1 VQSPISY
8 NKFITVATHVLAWT
22 VFGLAI
28 YYYQP
33 IVSDV
38 EIPWLFWVKQT
49 LQLGMM
55 VAIFY
60 VNFALLVP
68 RFLLRGHRIYYLAIV
83 AGLVFGVVFLHRALD
98 KAYGSVQMSRK
109 LESMGLSRP
118 PGPPVI
124 FPSRRGLSGSMLTLA
139 MTVMVVG
146 VSTALAAVDRSQK
159 DRQAREALEKDKAVT
174 ELSFLKNQINPH
186 FYFNTLNNIYVLTE
200 LDPKLAGEAILQLS
214 KMMRYLL
221 YDTQRENTLL
231 SQEIAFV
238 RHYIGLMKLR
248 LTERVKIVVETP
260 EELEDMPLAPLILLP
275 FIENAFKH
283 GVSATQPSQISI
295 RIEQVGKML
304 DLTVHNRIMNDHS
317 LSLDTGSGIGLAN
330 TRRRLELLYPD
341 KHTLKIDERDADDL
355 YSVRL
360 NLDLS

>member
-1 VQSPISY
+1 M
-8 NKFITVATHVLAWT
+8 HVLAWA

-33 IVSDV
+33 IVSEI
-38 EIPWLFWVKQT
+38 EIPWPFWVKQT
-49 LQLGMM
+49 LQLGLM

-60 VNFALLVP
+60 VNSVILVP
-68 RFLLRGHRIYYLAIV
+68 RLLLKGHRIYYLLIV
-83 AGLVFGVVFLHRALD
+83 VGMVFAVVFMHRALD
-98 KAYGSVQMSRK
+98 RAYGYYQMSRRV
-109 LESMGLSRP
+109 ESVELLRP

-124 FPSRRGLSGSMLTLA
+124 FPLRRGLSGSMLTLA
-139 MTVMVVG
+139 MTIMVVG
-146 VSTALAAVDRSQK
+146 VSTAIAAIDRAQK

-238 RHYIGLMKLR
+238 QHYIGLMKLR
-248 LTERVKIVVETP
+248 LTDRVKIEVDTP
-260 EELEDMPLAPLILLP
+260 EELLDMPLAPLILLP
-275 FIENAFKH
+275 FVENAFKH
-283 GVSATQPSQISI
+283 GVSATQPSRIGI
-295 RIEQVGKML
+295 RIEQSGKVL
-304 DLTVHNRIMNDHS
+304 DVRVRNSIKDDHA
-317 LSLDTGSGIGLAN
+317 LSLDADSGIGLAN
-330 TRRRLELLYPD
+330 TRRRLELLYTNM
-341 KHTLKIDERDADDL
+341 HTLVIDERDTDDL
-355 YSVRL
+355 YSVHL